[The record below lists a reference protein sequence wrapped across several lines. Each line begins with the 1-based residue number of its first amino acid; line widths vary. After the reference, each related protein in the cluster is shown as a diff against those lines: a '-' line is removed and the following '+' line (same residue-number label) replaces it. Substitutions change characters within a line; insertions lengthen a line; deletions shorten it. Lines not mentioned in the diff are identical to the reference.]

1 MTTTTARNLLVAA
14 YNEPWGNHKGLPADE
29 EWAADILATPSGQ
42 HLAAIVDAAVA
53 WRESWTGGM
62 GKDYRDSFPED
73 GTLYAAID
81 AAGAPR

>member
-42 HLAAIVDAAVA
+42 HLAAIVDAAVT
-53 WRESWTGGM
+53 WRRSWVLG
-62 GKDYRDSFPED
+62 DVHSHDWRLAEAVD
-73 GTLYAAID
+73 AID